1 MVPTPATAGMGLR
14 AGPAGQNLEP
24 HSEESMSLPPDSP
37 KLSPATLLNEEARMR
52 QALGLRDGGSTPR
65 PPQRREPEHG
75 GRRFVKDGDVPVVV
89 LTRDRGADAS
99 APVSRVAAA
108 EAALRTERT
117 ARERAERA
125 LHESATALQALQ
137 TRLAHA
143 ELAHREALAAERAAR
158 ETAEQALA
166 EARALLEARPA
177 PAPAEERRPA
187 TPPTRVPPKPRRPAA
202 ANPER
207 EPEPVKW
214 WLPSYRAKLRRS

>member
-1 MVPTPATAGMGLR
+1 
-14 AGPAGQNLEP
+14 
-24 HSEESMSLPPDSP
+24 MSLPPDSP

-52 QALGLRDGGSTPR
+52 QALGLRDGAPSPR

-117 ARERAERA
+117 ARERAERS
-125 LHESATALQALQ
+125 LHESGAALQALQ

-158 ETAEQALA
+158 EAAEQALA
-166 EARALLEARPA
+166 EARAQLEARPA
-177 PAPAEERRPA
+177 PAPEEPRAARQ
-187 TPPTRVPPKPRRPAA
+187 PRRITATA
-202 ANPER
+202 TGNPER

-214 WLPSYRAKLRRS
+214 WLPSYRAKLRRR